1 MTIRELHMK
10 KYIYL
15 TVAVLGMLFVSSCG
29 RKLEF
34 EHMSFATLL
43 TNAYSVDEN
52 VGEVKI
58 PVSIYNPTGKEV
70 QVSVQAADG
79 KARAGVDFEV
89 VSPMSGILTF
99 APGEE
104 TQEVTI
110 EIKEHADELTG
121 TKDFTL
127 AIASATEGFQVGNIN
142 TAQIKIKDLD
152 HPLKDFIGVWTG
164 STTGYSGYSYTWD
177 ITVDGDESDPT
188 YSNLI
193 VTNLCPY
200 TSMYGGLTPASGYNI
215 FDAISNK
222 EMTQMIVPNDQYIGS
237 LDGEDLSLMGVDAPL
252 LEQAKYYVDIVF
264 ELSQDKK
271 TMVVPNAYGPAGAQ
285 GLWEV
290 YPGGIVFTKK

>member
-1 MTIRELHMK
+1 MTIRELDMK

-29 RKLEF
+29 RKIEF

-52 VGEVKI
+52 VGEMKV
-58 PVSIYNPTGKEV
+58 PVTIYNPTGKEV
-70 QVSVQAADG
+70 QVSVLASDG
-79 KARAGVDFEV
+79 KAKVGTDFEV

-104 TQEVTI
+104 TQEITI
-110 EIKEHADELTG
+110 EIKEHAGELTG

-127 AIASATEGFQVGNIN
+127 AIASATEGFQVGNCN
-142 TAQIKIKDLD
+142 TAQITIKDLD

-177 ITVDGDESDPT
+177 ITVDGDEADPT
-188 YSNLI
+188 YSVLI

-200 TSMYGGLTPASGYNI
+200 TSLYGGLTPALGYNI
-215 FDAISNK
+215 YEATANK
-222 EMTQMIVPNDQYIGS
+222 EKTQMIVANDQYIGS
-237 LDGEDLSLMGVDAPL
+237 IDGDDLSLMGVDAPL
-252 LEQAKYYVDIVF
+252 LEQAQYYTDIVF
-264 ELSQDKK
+264 ELSKDKK
-271 TMVVPNAYGPAGAQ
+271 SLVVPNAYGPASSQ